1 MITSAMN
8 YHTSYAWKI
17 NNGEY
22 SYRRN
27 AACFASL
34 YSDTRQISHKRKNNG
49 CILVKIYFDKKSNA
63 NRVDNYCLLN
73 EAELKK
79 YFHWIKKITGFNL
92 KLSDDNRIAE
102 SYEIYNYKIIKVQ
115 FLKRSAYEIKLI
127 CALIRNLYECPYNIM
142 VKSAF
147 LMKDLEEFK
156 HLDFSQRL
164 SVVVNSIS
172 EYNTGH
178 SVFSHG
184 GTLYYNDKLLKERYL
199 TATESENNVNQ
210 FMLYNK
216 YKDIEFNRYDYY
228 QAIKEDE
235 DEDDYET
242 IFDTLE
248 EDYISNEFKDILIG
262 NYKIIKE
269 NYG

>member
-17 NNGEY
+17 NKGEY

-27 AACFASL
+27 AACFSSL
-34 YSDTRQISHKRKNNG
+34 YSDTRQISNKRKNNG
-49 CILVKIYFDKKSNA
+49 CIFVKIYFDRESNID
-63 NRVDNYCLLN
+63 RVDNYCLLN
-73 EAELKK
+73 ESELKK

-92 KLSDDNRIAE
+92 KLSNNNQITE
-102 SYEIYNYKIIKVQ
+102 PHEKYNYKIIKVQ

-156 HLDFSQRL
+156 HLDFSQRF
-164 SVVVNSIS
+164 SVAINSIS
-172 EYNTGH
+172 KYGTGH
-178 SVFSHG
+178 SVFSSD
-184 GTLYYNDKLLKERYL
+184 GTLYYNDKLLKKRYL
-199 TATESENNVNQ
+199 TATELENNVNQ
-210 FMLYNK
+210 FMLYDTS
-216 YKDIEFNRYDYY
+216 KDIKFNRYNYY
-228 QAIKEDE
+228 QTTKEDE
-235 DEDDYET
+235 DDDNYET

>member
-1 MITSAMN
+1 MITRELN
-8 YHTSYAWKI
+8 YLTSYAWKI
-17 NNGEY
+17 NKGGY
-22 SYRRN
+22 SYRKD
-27 AACFASL
+27 AVCFSSL
-34 YSDTRQISHKRKNNG
+34 YSDTRHISSKRKNNG
-49 CILVKIYFDKKSNA
+49 CIFVKIYFDKELNMD
-63 NRVDNYCLLN
+63 RVDNYCLLN
-73 EAELKK
+73 ESELKE

-92 KLSDDNRIAE
+92 KLSDNNQIAE
-102 SYEIYNYKIIKVQ
+102 PHERYNYKIIKVQ

-127 CALIRNLYECPYNIM
+127 CALIRNLYECPYSIM

-156 HLDFSQRL
+156 YLDFSQRF
-164 SVVVNSIS
+164 SIVVNSIS
-172 EYNTGH
+172 GYGTGH
-178 SVFSHG
+178 SVFSYD
-184 GTLYYNDKLLKERYL
+184 GTLYYNDKSLKERYL
-199 TATESENNVNQ
+199 AATESENNVNQ
-210 FMLYNK
+210 FMLYDKFKNIKFDK
-216 YKDIEFNRYDYY
+216 YSCYKTKN
-228 QAIKEDE
+228 QNE

>member
-8 YHTSYAWKI
+8 YHTSYGWLI
-17 NNGEY
+17 NKENY
-22 SYRRN
+22 SYRKN

-34 YSDTRQISHKRKNNG
+34 YADTRRMNNKRKNRG
-49 CILVKIYFDKKSNA
+49 YILVKIYFDKNSNM
-63 NRVDNYCLLN
+63 NMIDNYCLLN
-73 EAELKK
+73 EVELKK
-79 YFHWIKKITGFNL
+79 YFNWIKKITGFNL
-92 KLSDDNRIAE
+92 KLSDDNQIAE
-102 SYEIYNYKIIKVQ
+102 SYERYNYKIIKVK
-115 FLKRSAYEIKLI
+115 FARRSAYEIRLI

-147 LMKDLEEFK
+147 LMKDLDEFK
-156 HLDFSQRL
+156 YLDFSQRF
-164 SVVVNSIS
+164 SIVVNSIS
-172 EYNTGH
+172 GYNTGH
-178 SVFSHG
+178 SVFSYDG
-184 GTLYYNDKLLKERYL
+184 ALYYNDKSLKERYL
-199 TATESENNVNQ
+199 AATESENNVNQ
-210 FMLYNK
+210 FMLYHKFKNIKFDK
-216 YKDIEFNRYDYY
+216 YSYY
-228 QAIKEDE
+228 ETKNQDE

>member
-8 YHTSYAWKI
+8 YHTSYGWLI
-17 NNGEY
+17 NKENY
-22 SYRRN
+22 SYRKS

-34 YSDTRQISHKRKNNG
+34 YTDTRLMSNKRKNRG
-49 CILVKIYFDKKSNA
+49 YILVKIYFDKNSNMDMI
-63 NRVDNYCLLN
+63 DNYCLLN
-73 EAELKK
+73 EVELKK
-79 YFHWIKKITGFNL
+79 YFNWIKKITGFNL
-92 KLSDDNRIAE
+92 KLSDDNQIAE
-102 SYEIYNYKIIKVQ
+102 SYEEYNYKIIKVK
-115 FLKRSAYEIKLI
+115 FAKRSAYEIRLI

-156 HLDFSQRL
+156 HLDFSQRF
-164 SVVVNSIS
+164 SVVINSITS
-172 EYNTGH
+172 YGTGH
-178 SVFSHG
+178 SIFSSG

-210 FMLYNK
+210 FMLYNTS
-216 YKDIEFNRYDYY
+216 KDIKFNRYSYY
-228 QAIKEDE
+228 QTIKEDE
-235 DEDDYET
+235 DNDNYET

-248 EDYISNEFKDILIG
+248 EDYISNEFKDILIS

-269 NYG
+269 NYE